1 MRSRRDR
8 RRTIATVIAVLA
20 LVATTLAASSQR
32 LPAPPARIEVRSVP
46 LDHFYARDPSQRQF
60 GALEFRGGLELTSPH
75 REFGGL
81 SAIRVAP
88 DGAHFI
94 ALSDNAHWLRGR
106 ILYRGNVPVGIADA
120 EIAPMLGPDGRTLAS
135 HRWSD
140 TESIAEDGGTLFVGV
155 ERRHQI
161 LRFDYGKDGL
171 RARGQPLPLPAGV
184 RKLPRNKGLECL
196 VFVPNGLPLAGT
208 LIGISER
215 GLDAEGNIQAFL
227 IGGQS
232 PGEFTVKRSN
242 DYDITDCA
250 ITPDGWLVILERH
263 FSLRRGV
270 AMRMRRLA
278 LSAVMPGA
286 LVEGPILIEAD
297 FAYQIDNM
305 EGLSINRDARGDL
318 VFTVVSDDNFSP
330 IQRTIL
336 LQFTLVER

>member
-8 RRTIATVIAVLA
+8 RRTIAAVIAVLV
-20 LVATTLAASSQR
+20 LVATTLSASSQR
-32 LPAPPARIEVRSVP
+32 IPPPPARIEIRAVQLGNFSV
-46 LDHFYARDPSQRQF
+46 RDPSQRQF

-94 ALSDNAHWLRGR
+94 ALSDNGHWLRGR
-106 ILYRGNVPVGIADA
+106 ILYRDNVPVGIADA
-120 EIAPMLGPDGRTLAS
+120 EIAPMLAADGRTLAS
-135 HRWSD
+135 QRWAD
-140 TESIAEDGGTLFVGV
+140 TESIAEDGGTLYVGV

-171 RARGQPLPLPAGV
+171 LARGQPLPQPAGL
-184 RKLPRNKGLECL
+184 RKLPWNKGLECL
-196 VFVPNGLPLAGT
+196 VAVPKGLRLAGT

-215 GLDAEGNIQAFL
+215 GLDAKGNIQAFL
-227 IGGQS
+227 IGGEF

-250 ITPDGWLVILERH
+250 VTPDGGLVILERH
-263 FSLRRGV
+263 FSLRRGA
-270 AMRMRRLA
+270 AMRLRRLV
-278 LSAVMPGA
+278 LSEVAPGA
-286 LVEGPILIEAD
+286 LLEGPILMEAD
-297 FAYQIDNM
+297 FGYQIDNM
-305 EGLSINRDARGDL
+305 EGLSINRDARDDL
-318 VFTVVSDDNFSP
+318 VFTLVSDDNFAP

-336 LQFTLVER
+336 LQFALAAR